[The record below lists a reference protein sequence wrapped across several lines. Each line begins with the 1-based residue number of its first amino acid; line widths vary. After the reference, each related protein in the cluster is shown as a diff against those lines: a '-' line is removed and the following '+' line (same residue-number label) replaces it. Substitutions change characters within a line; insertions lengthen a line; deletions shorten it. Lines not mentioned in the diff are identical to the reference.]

1 MIDAAEAMGETVGV
15 PEACRTLG
23 VPRSSPCRTRKPKKV
38 LSARPAGQHKV
49 QRTLQ
54 VRCTYGVRCALVVR
68 LSAQHQR

>member
-49 QRTLQ
+49 QRTL
-54 VRCTYGVRCALVVR
+54 
-68 LSAQHQR
+68 